1 VTPEVRVDCPDERK
15 FDVVRR
21 LTDQFRATYDVIDVD
36 GARVLFP
43 DGWGL
48 IRASNTQPAL
58 VLRAEGKTDEAL
70 ARIKR
75 TLEAAL
81 STFPEVGPVD
91 W

>member
-1 VTPEVRVDCPDERK
+1 
-15 FDVVRR
+15 
-21 LTDQFRATYDVIDVD
+21 
-36 GARVLFP
+36 
-43 DGWGL
+43 L